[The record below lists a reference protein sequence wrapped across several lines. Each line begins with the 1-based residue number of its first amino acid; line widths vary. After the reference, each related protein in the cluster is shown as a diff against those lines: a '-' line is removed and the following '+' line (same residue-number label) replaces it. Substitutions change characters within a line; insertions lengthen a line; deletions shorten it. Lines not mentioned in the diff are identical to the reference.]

1 MGSVTYYQTGGV
13 HVAEVPVSRFAIRL
27 VDKPKRACGENR
39 ANGGFF
45 ANFTEQGEPF
55 TLPVGHLVCDYG
67 AANKWTRY
75 YCNQR
80 GKFDGDKFTFDSS
93 RWQHN
98 NPFYCKS
105 VSTLVVKD
113 GQARVQDLVSLPDCD
128 YAIAGV
134 PIMRAGGDVK
144 FATYVTGQGWDGS
157 TLYATWH
164 TFVGLK
170 EDPGTIYVM
179 GMKTTTG
186 NMIRSAEAYKKFKG
200 MGFRDV
206 LKLDGGGSFRFNAAG
221 QETAT
226 SGDRRICTEIVF
238 DREPG
243 ETKGEGTE
251 KNMFKIA
258 LGAGHWMGESGK
270 RCLKALDPNETRE
283 WQLNDRVC
291 DYVEQYLNG
300 YEGYE
305 LLRLD
310 DSDDGSEN
318 VALADRVKAANDW
331 GADFYLSV
339 HHNAGINGGSG
350 GGIVA
355 YTHPQSSKQ
364 SVEWRDE
371 LYEALI
377 EHTGLRGNRATP
389 KATSNLYVLRE
400 TKMPAVLL
408 ELGFMDSKTD
418 VPIILT
424 DEYARSCAQAIVEV
438 MVRRGGL
445 TEKETV
451 DKPDT
456 WAENAWNRAVK
467 AGVLDGTRP
476 GDNLTRQELAAVLAK
491 LGLV

>member
-1 MGSVTYYQTGGV
+1 MGNVTYYKALDV
-13 HVAEVPVSRFAIRL
+13 HVAAVPAERFAIRL
-27 VDKPKRACGENR
+27 VDKPKRECGENR

-45 ANFTEQGEPF
+45 ANFTEQGERF

-75 YCNQR
+75 YCQQR
-80 GKFDGDKFTFDSS
+80 GRFDGEKFTFDCS

-98 NPFYCKS
+98 NPFYCKAM
-105 VSTLVVKD
+105 STLVVQD
-113 GQARVQDLVSLPDCD
+113 GAAKIQDLASLPACD

-134 PIMRAGGDVK
+134 PVMRDGGDVK
-144 FATYVTGQGWDGS
+144 FATYVRGQGWDGS

-170 EDPGTIYVM
+170 DDPGTIYVM
-179 GMKTTTG
+179 GMKTTSA
-186 NMIRSAEAYKKFKG
+186 NMILSAEAYRKFKAL
-200 MGFRDV
+200 GFRDV
-206 LKLDGGGSFRFNAAG
+206 IKLDGGGSFWFSAGGRAA
-221 QETAT
+221 AT
-226 SGDRRICTEIVF
+226 EGDRRICTEIVF
-238 DREPG
+238 DREPV
-243 ETKGEGTE
+243 EKKEGTE
-251 KNMFKIA
+251 KKMFKIA
-258 LGAGHWMGESGK
+258 LGAGHGIGTPGK

-291 DYVEQYLNG
+291 DYVEQYLAD
-300 YEGYE
+300 YDGYE

-310 DSDDGSEN
+310 DSDDGAED
-318 VALADRVKAANDW
+318 VALADRVKSANSW
-331 GADFYLSV
+331 GADFYLSI

-355 YTHPQSSKQ
+355 YTHPQSSKE

-377 EHTGLRGNRATP
+377 EKTGLRGNRAAP

-408 ELGFMDSKTD
+408 ELGFMDSAAD
-418 VPIILT
+418 VPVILT
-424 DEYARSCAQAIVEV
+424 DEYARGCALAIVEV
-438 MVRRGGL
+438 VVRRGGL
-445 TEKETV
+445 TKKAQT
-451 DKPDT
+451 DKPAS

-476 GDNLTRQELAAVLAK
+476 RDNLTRQELAAVLAK